1 MRRFKMKKFL
11 LLITVLVMSMTLFV
25 GCSSNDTQ
33 NEGTDTN
40 ETEVSTNESSLE
52 ILVPGYDSGYLTE
65 QLDELTAKYVEENP
79 GVEIKIISAG
89 WEELNSK
96 VVQLYQ
102 AKQSPDIML
111 LGSRSLRQFSELGV
125 AEDLGPY
132 MTDEFKA
139 DRIENVLETGA
150 VNGTQ
155 YGIPMALS
163 SRALFYRTDLIET
176 PPTNWDELL
185 ATAKK
190 VNEEKNIYG
199 FAIPTDLASGTDE
212 ILSFIYQGGG
222 AATDEN
228 GEFTINSSEN
238 IETLTYLTELKDFIP
253 DPVATARGD
262 QVQMFINGDLA
273 MFVSGAWEIAEL
285 EKNKEAAPYGIAKLP
300 TGKQE
305 GVSLVTDSYVMSS
318 ISENKEEAWRFI
330 EFMGQPEQQK
340 IITDAYKWFPVIEAE
355 NEVARY
361 QEDNMK
367 PFMEIMPSGT
377 AEPQVPNWD
386 EFNKSFLIAVQ
397 KALTGEATPE
407 EALNTA
413 QEEVSK

>member
-1 MRRFKMKKFL
+1 MKKFL

-139 DRIENVLETGA
+139 DRVENVLETGA

-238 IETLTYLTELKDFIP
+238 IET
-253 DPVATARGD
+253 
-262 QVQMFINGDLA
+262 
-273 MFVSGAWEIAEL
+273 
-285 EKNKEAAPYGIAKLP
+285 
-300 TGKQE
+300 
-305 GVSLVTDSYVMSS
+305 
-318 ISENKEEAWRFI
+318 
-330 EFMGQPEQQK
+330 
-340 IITDAYKWFPVIEAE
+340 
-355 NEVARY
+355 
-361 QEDNMK
+361 
-367 PFMEIMPSGT
+367 
-377 AEPQVPNWD
+377 
-386 EFNKSFLIAVQ
+386 
-397 KALTGEATPE
+397 
-407 EALNTA
+407 
-413 QEEVSK
+413 

>member
-1 MRRFKMKKFL
+1 MKKFI
-11 LLITVLVMSMTLFV
+11 LLITAVIISMTVFV
-25 GCSSNDTQ
+25 GCSSNDRQTP
-33 NEGTDTN
+33 ETDTQK
-40 ETEVSTNESSLE
+40 TEVSSGENSLQ

-102 AKQSPDIML
+102 AKQSPDVML
-111 LGSRSLRQFSELGV
+111 LGSRSLRQFSEQGI

-139 DRIENVLETGA
+139 GRVENVLETGA

-176 PPTNWDELL
+176 PPTNWEDLL
-185 ATAKK
+185 ATSKK
-190 VNEEKNIYG
+190 VNEEKDIYG
-199 FAIPTDLASGTDE
+199 FAVPTDLASGTDE

-222 AATDEN
+222 AITDEN
-228 GEFTINSSEN
+228 GEFTINSPEN

-262 QVQMFINGDLA
+262 QAQMFINGDLA
-273 MFVSGAWEIAEL
+273 MFISGAWEIAEL

-300 TGKQE
+300 TGKEE

-318 ISENKEEAWRFI
+318 ISDNKKEAWKFI
-330 EFMGQPEQQK
+330 EFMGQPDQQK
-340 IITDAYKWFPVIEAE
+340 IISDSYKWFPVIEAE

-367 PFMEIMPSGT
+367 PFMEIIPYGV

-397 KALTGEATPE
+397 RALTGESTPE
-407 EALNTA
+407 NALNKA

>member
-1 MRRFKMKKFL
+1 MKKFL
-11 LLITVLVMSMTLFV
+11 LLFTAIIVSMTLFV
-25 GCSSNDTQ
+25 GCASDKTQ
-33 NEGTDTN
+33 DEETDTN
-40 ETEVSTNESSLE
+40 KTEDTISENSLE
-52 ILVPGYDSGYLTE
+52 ILVPGYDSGFLKE
-65 QLDELTAKYVEENP
+65 QLDELTEKYVEENP
-79 GVEIKIISAG
+79 EVEIKIISAG

-102 AKQSPDIML
+102 AKQSPDIMI

-125 AEDLGPY
+125 AEDLESY
-132 MTDEFKA
+132 MTDEFKET
-139 DRIENVLETGA
+139 RLENVLETGA

-163 SRALFYRTDLIET
+163 SRALFYRTVLIDT

-185 ATAKK
+185 ETAKK
-190 VNEEKNIYG
+190 LNEEDMYG
-199 FAIPTDLASGTDE
+199 FAIPTDLEAGTDE
-212 ILSFIYQGGG
+212 ILNFIYQGGG
-222 AATDEN
+222 KIIDEN
-228 GEFTINSSEN
+228 GKFTINSAEN

-253 DPVATARGD
+253 DPVATAIGD
-262 QVQMFINGDLA
+262 QAQMFINGDLA
-273 MFVSGAWEIAEL
+273 MFVSGAWEIEEL
-285 EKNKEAAPYGIAKLP
+285 ENNKEDAPYGIAKLP

-318 ISENKEEAWRFI
+318 ISDNKEEAWKFI
-330 EFMGQPEQQK
+330 EFMGQAEQQK
-340 IITDAYKWFPVIEAE
+340 IVSDAYQWFPVIEAE

-367 PFMEIMPSGT
+367 PFMEIMPAGT

-413 QEEVSK
+413 QEEVTK

>member
-1 MRRFKMKKFL
+1 MKKFL
-11 LLITVLVMSMTLFV
+11 LLFTAIIVSMTLFV
-25 GCSSNDTQ
+25 GCASDKTQ
-33 NEGTDTN
+33 DEETDTN
-40 ETEVSTNESSLE
+40 KTEDTISENSLE
-52 ILVPGYDSGYLTE
+52 ILVPGYDSGFLKE
-65 QLDELTAKYVEENP
+65 QLDELTEKYVEENP
-79 GVEIKIISAG
+79 EVEIKIISAG

-102 AKQSPDIML
+102 AKQSPDIMI

-125 AEDLGPY
+125 AEDLESY
-132 MTDEFKA
+132 MTDEFKET
-139 DRIENVLETGA
+139 RLENVLETGA

-163 SRALFYRTDLIET
+163 SRALFYRTDLIDT

-185 ATAKK
+185 ETAKK
-190 VNEEKNIYG
+190 LNEEDMYG
-199 FAIPTDLASGTDE
+199 FAIPTDLEAGTDE
-212 ILSFIYQGGG
+212 ILNFIYQGGG
-222 AATDEN
+222 KIIDEN
-228 GEFTINSSEN
+228 GKFTINSAEN

-262 QVQMFINGDLA
+262 QAQMFINGDLA
-273 MFVSGAWEIAEL
+273 MFVSGAWEIEEL
-285 EKNKEAAPYGIAKLP
+285 ENNKEDAPYGIAKLP

-318 ISENKEEAWRFI
+318 ISDNKEEAWKFI
-330 EFMGQPEQQK
+330 EFMGQAEQQK
-340 IITDAYKWFPVIEAE
+340 IVSDAYQWFPVIEAE

-367 PFMEIMPSGT
+367 PFMEIMPAGT

-413 QEEVSK
+413 QEEVTK

>member
-1 MRRFKMKKFL
+1 
-11 LLITVLVMSMTLFV
+11 MTLFV
-25 GCSSNDTQ
+25 GCASDKTQ
-33 NEGTDTN
+33 DEETDTN
-40 ETEVSTNESSLE
+40 KTEDTISENSLE
-52 ILVPGYDSGYLTE
+52 ILVPGYDSGFLKE
-65 QLDELTAKYVEENP
+65 QLDELTEKYVEENP
-79 GVEIKIISAG
+79 EVEIKIISAG

-102 AKQSPDIML
+102 AKQSPDIMI

-125 AEDLGPY
+125 AEDLESY
-132 MTDEFKA
+132 MTDEFKET
-139 DRIENVLETGA
+139 RLENVLETGA

-163 SRALFYRTDLIET
+163 SRALFYRTDLIDT

-185 ATAKK
+185 ETAKK
-190 VNEEKNIYG
+190 LNEEDMYG
-199 FAIPTDLASGTDE
+199 FAIPTDLEAGTDE
-212 ILSFIYQGGG
+212 ILNFIYQGGG
-222 AATDEN
+222 KIIDEN
-228 GEFTINSSEN
+228 GKFTINSAEN

-262 QVQMFINGDLA
+262 QAQMFINGDLA
-273 MFVSGAWEIAEL
+273 MFVSGAWEIEEL
-285 EKNKEAAPYGIAKLP
+285 ENNKEDAPYGIAKLP

-318 ISENKEEAWRFI
+318 ISDNKEEAWKFI
-330 EFMGQPEQQK
+330 EFMGQAEQQK
-340 IITDAYKWFPVIEAE
+340 IVSDAYQWFPVIEAE

-367 PFMEIMPSGT
+367 PFMEIMPAGT

-413 QEEVSK
+413 QEEVTK